1 MNRPTISFFRFILLV
16 IITLFVSMTY
26 AVDLKEIKARGTIMH
41 WGFEIFSRGSLLRW
55 WSNPALELLR
65 IFLTVSYAVNRVGF
79 TSELQ

>member
-41 WGFEIFSRGSLLRW
+41 LGIRD
-55 WSNPALELLR
+55 
-65 IFLTVSYAVNRVGF
+65 FLQGESSQVVA
-79 TSELQ
+79 